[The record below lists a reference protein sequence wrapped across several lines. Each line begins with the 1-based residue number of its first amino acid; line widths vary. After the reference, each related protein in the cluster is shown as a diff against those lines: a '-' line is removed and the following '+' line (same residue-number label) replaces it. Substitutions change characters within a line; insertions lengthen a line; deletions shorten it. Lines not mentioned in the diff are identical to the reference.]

1 MVFWGVASFR
11 PGGVSPDI
19 TLTLNDIGWFLF
31 LFAAPTFMLWAAL
44 VGLSILWNPR
54 EYQAYPRWAG
64 YYALLVAFVEAPAT
78 LVIFFKT
85 GPLAY
90 NGLIALWVVVGDFF
104 VWVMVMTVLTLK
116 VIAKEEARQ
125 IAAHNGWV
133 PVPSL

>member
-1 MVFWGVASFR
+1 
-11 PGGVSPDI
+11 
-19 TLTLNDIGWFLF
+19 
-31 LFAAPTFMLWAAL
+31 
-44 VGLSILWNPR
+44 
-54 EYQAYPRWAG
+54 
-64 YYALLVAFVEAPAT
+64 VAFVEAPAT